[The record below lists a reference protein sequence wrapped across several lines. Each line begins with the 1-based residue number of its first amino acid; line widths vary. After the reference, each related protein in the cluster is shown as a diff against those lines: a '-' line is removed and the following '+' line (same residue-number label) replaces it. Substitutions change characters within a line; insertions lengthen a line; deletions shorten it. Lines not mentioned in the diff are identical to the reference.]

1 MSKRTIIY
9 TYFILIKVN
18 NCVFIKFDK
27 TGFIKV
33 MHRIDELCSLLL
45 PMLSTF
51 RKKAK
56 SFGGALFGEGSGP
69 VWLDYVNCE
78 GSEARIEECGFLFM

>member
-1 MSKRTIIY
+1 
-9 TYFILIKVN
+9 
-18 NCVFIKFDK
+18 
-27 TGFIKV
+27 

-51 RKKAK
+51 REKAK

-78 GSEARIEECGFLFM
+78 GSEARIEECEISSWGSSSCDHSHDLSISCFSPNG